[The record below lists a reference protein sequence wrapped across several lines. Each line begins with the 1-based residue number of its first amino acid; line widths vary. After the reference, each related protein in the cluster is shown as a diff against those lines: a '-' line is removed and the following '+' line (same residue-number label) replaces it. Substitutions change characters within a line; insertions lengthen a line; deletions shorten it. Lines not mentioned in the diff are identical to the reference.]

1 MVRTAVWAKEGMR
14 GYICIGYLEKRLG
27 RLLTPRDFT
36 AVPINDLDDPWKS
49 ERLVARIRGRSRMQ
63 TCDCCKQE
71 VHAVDG
77 RGLCFACE
85 AVQRFASMIED
96 ATDLDS
102 NSSVDLAAD
111 LVEHLQSRI
120 LERLLDAGAPVKE
133 FVADVR
139 VGLTRQSP
147 EH

>member
-1 MVRTAVWAKEGMR
+1 
-14 GYICIGYLEKRLG
+14 
-27 RLLTPRDFT
+27 
-36 AVPINDLDDPWKS
+36 
-49 ERLVARIRGRSRMQ
+49 MQ

-71 VHAVDG
+71 MHAIDES
-77 RGLCFACE
+77 GLCFACD
-85 AVQRFASMIED
+85 AVQTFATMIED

-102 NSSVDLAAD
+102 NSSLELASD

-120 LERLLDAGAPVKE
+120 LERLIDAGAPAKE

-139 VGLTRQSP
+139 VGLVRNRP

>member
-1 MVRTAVWAKEGMR
+1 
-14 GYICIGYLEKRLG
+14 
-27 RLLTPRDFT
+27 
-36 AVPINDLDDPWKS
+36 
-49 ERLVARIRGRSRMQ
+49 
-63 TCDCCKQE
+63 
-71 VHAVDG
+71 
-77 RGLCFACE
+77 
-85 AVQRFASMIED
+85 MIED

-120 LERLLDAGAPVKE
+120 LERLIDAGAPVKE

-139 VGLTRQSP
+139 VGLVRQSP

>member
-1 MVRTAVWAKEGMR
+1 
-14 GYICIGYLEKRLG
+14 
-27 RLLTPRDFT
+27 
-36 AVPINDLDDPWKS
+36 
-49 ERLVARIRGRSRMQ
+49 MQ
-63 TCDCCKQE
+63 TCDCCNQE
-71 VHAVDG
+71 EHAVDV
-77 RGLCFACE
+77 RGLCFVCE

-139 VGLTRQSP
+139 VGLMRLSP

>member
-1 MVRTAVWAKEGMR
+1 
-14 GYICIGYLEKRLG
+14 
-27 RLLTPRDFT
+27 
-36 AVPINDLDDPWKS
+36 
-49 ERLVARIRGRSRMQ
+49 MQ

-85 AVQRFASMIED
+85 AVQQFASMIED

-111 LVEHLQSRI
+111 LVEHLQSPI
-120 LERLLDAGAPVKE
+120 VERLLDAGAPPVKE

>member
-1 MVRTAVWAKEGMR
+1 
-14 GYICIGYLEKRLG
+14 
-27 RLLTPRDFT
+27 
-36 AVPINDLDDPWKS
+36 
-49 ERLVARIRGRSRMQ
+49 
-63 TCDCCKQE
+63 
-71 VHAVDG
+71 
-77 RGLCFACE
+77 
-85 AVQRFASMIED
+85 MIED

>member
-1 MVRTAVWAKEGMR
+1 
-14 GYICIGYLEKRLG
+14 
-27 RLLTPRDFT
+27 
-36 AVPINDLDDPWKS
+36 
-49 ERLVARIRGRSRMQ
+49 
-63 TCDCCKQE
+63 
-71 VHAVDG
+71 
-77 RGLCFACE
+77 
-85 AVQRFASMIED
+85 MIED

-133 FVADVR
+133 FVSDVR

>member
-1 MVRTAVWAKEGMR
+1 MR
-14 GYICIGYLEKRLG
+14 APAE
-27 RLLTPRDFT
+27 
-36 AVPINDLDDPWKS
+36 
-49 ERLVARIRGRSRMQ
+49 
-63 TCDCCKQE
+63 
-71 VHAVDG
+71 
-77 RGLCFACE
+77 
-85 AVQRFASMIED
+85 
-96 ATDLDS
+96 TDLDS